1 MQHYMLLVHLQW
13 LLDQLV
19 CQTAGALIA
28 GGPPQNALN
37 PSPRDTTQNIMAAKS
52 KRSQMP
58 LPSIKENTELEPP
71 TSSASLD
78 TEDTVVN
85 LVNQPRVLPHHGYSL
100 LKRVVDII
108 HCLGSCKMNMT
119 QMRQD
124 VANTRR

>member
-1 MQHYMLLVHLQW
+1 
-13 LLDQLV
+13 
-19 CQTAGALIA
+19 
-28 GGPPQNALN
+28 
-37 PSPRDTTQNIMAAKS
+37 MAAKS